1 MGRKDV
7 SWRLKIKEM
16 NDLSLHILDIV
27 QNSISAGASMITI
40 VVDENISGDK
50 LLISV
55 EDNGKGMSEEKVSK
69 LSDPFFTSRTTRKVG
84 LGIPLL
90 KHSAMQSGGDVKIT
104 SQEGKGTL
112 VEAWFLHSNIDRPPL
127 GDVANAVI
135 LLVSANPD
143 LDFKFI
149 YKYNQEEYIF
159 DTIEIKEVL
168 EGVSLNNPSIIKYLT
183 EMVNENIKLLR
194 N

>member
-27 QNSISAGASMITI
+27 QNSISAGASLITI

-90 KHSAMQSGGDVKIT
+90 KHSAMQSGGDVRIT

-183 EMVNENIKLLR
+183 EMVNENINLLK